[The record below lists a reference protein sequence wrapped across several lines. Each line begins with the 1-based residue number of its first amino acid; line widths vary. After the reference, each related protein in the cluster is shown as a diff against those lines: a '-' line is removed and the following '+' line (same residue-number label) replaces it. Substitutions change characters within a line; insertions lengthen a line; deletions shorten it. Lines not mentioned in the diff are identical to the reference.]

1 MLWRVGKS
9 ANISL
14 LSFFCLAKSFTG
26 ENFLAQ
32 QEANLIRSE
41 GYKRPARGQNKV
53 SNVLLSIFNAYND
66 YFRMPL
72 GLSVEL
78 QPTVQRLTIKYR
90 YIKLYILDSKAPLL
104 G

>member
-1 MLWRVGKS
+1 MIWHVGEL

-14 LSFFCLAKSFTG
+14 FSFFLLGKSFTG
-26 ENFLAQ
+26 ENFLTE
-32 QEANLIRSE
+32 QEVNLIRSE

-53 SNVLLSIFNAYND
+53 CNVLLTIFFNAYNE

-78 QPTVQRLTIKYR
+78 QPTVQRLTIKY
-90 YIKLYILDSKAPLL
+90 
-104 G
+104 

>member
-1 MLWRVGKS
+1 MTWHVEEL

-14 LSFFCLAKSFTG
+14 SSFFLLEKSFTG
-26 ENFLAQ
+26 KNFLTE
-32 QEANLIRSE
+32 QEVNLIRSE

-53 SNVLLSIFNAYND
+53 CNVLLTIFNAYND

-78 QPTVQRLTIKYR
+78 QPTVQRLTIKY
-90 YIKLYILDSKAPLL
+90 
-104 G
+104 